1 MNRLMLWLPLGVF
14 AVLVGFFFKG
24 LTLDPGEQPSALIG
38 EPFPVFDLKDLN
50 TGERL
55 SRETLP
61 NEPFLLNVW
70 ASWCI
75 TCQVEHPYLTQLSE
89 QVPIVGLNYKDT
101 EKAAKNWLEKLGDPY
116 ALQIFD
122 PTGRLGL
129 DLGVAGALELGRGD
143 GNHSCDDVD
152 LPGLA
157 HGSGNCTGCAGR
169 TLRSSRRL
177 GDDM

>member
-38 EPFPVFDLKDLN
+38 EPFPVFDLTDLN

-101 EKAAKNWLEKLGDPY
+101 EKAAKNWLEKRGDPY

-129 DLGVAGALELGRGD
+129 DLGVAGAPETFL
-143 GNHSCDDVD
+143 VD
-152 LPGLA
+152 
-157 HGSGNCTGCAGR
+157 STGVIR
-169 TLRSSRRL
+169 LRVQGEVNARVFAQKIRPRL
-177 GDDM
+177 DTIR